1 MTHDRAEVELKA
13 QTAAGTT
20 TVSFNVNYSFQPPA
34 DDESAAAQDGSDAAP
49 PPSPEFT
56 VVIERNG
63 HKLGFECQVAPPGS
77 IL

>member
-13 QTAAGTT
+13 QTPAGTT

-34 DDESAAAQDGSDAAP
+34 EDETTQDADQAP

-56 VVIERNG
+56 VTIERNG
-63 HKLGFECQVAPPGS
+63 QKLGFECQVAPPEAS
-77 IL
+77 FSA